1 MLPANVGTTMKDT
14 VYEDGRGRLFR
25 FHRPD
30 ERSASTQRAW
40 ESHVP
45 VLIVPSL
52 INRWYVMD
60 LRKGSSLAAA
70 LTDGTPW
77 TTYLYD
83 WGVPEDEDRYE
94 SWDDV
99 LATLERV
106 VRQVLKDSGASQV
119 ALVGYCMGATL
130 SSIYTALYPT
140 KVASFVNLL
149 GPIDFAHAGR
159 LGTMVDPRWFDPYAM
174 TSAGNLSAAQM
185 QAGFLALSPTN
196 AVTKWIRFADK
207 MFDPD
212 ARESFQALETWAND
226 NVPFPGGAYVTYI
239 KELYQENRLVH
250 GDHWARGRRVDLSR
264 ITCPLLTVVAQRDA
278 ICPPR
283 SALALHDV
291 VRSVTKDVLSV
302 PGGHVGAMVG
312 SRAAKELYPRVV
324 SFLEAHGAKR
334 EALRTRVARLPES
347 RL

>member
-1 MLPANVGTTMKDT
+1 MLQARIAPTGKDT
-14 VYEDGRGRLFR
+14 VYREGRGSLYR
-25 FHRPD
+25 FHGKRAA
-30 ERSASTQRAW
+30 SSTQAA

-60 LRKGSSLAAA
+60 LREGASFVHAMSE
-70 LTDGTPW
+70 DTPW
-77 TTYLYD
+77 ATYLYD
-83 WGVPEDEDRYE
+83 WGVPEDEDRFI

-106 VRQVLKDSGASQV
+106 VRQVLRDSGADKV

-130 SSIYTALYPT
+130 GAIETALHPS
-140 KVASFVNLL
+140 KIACFVNLL

-159 LGTMVDPRWFDPYAM
+159 LGMMVDPRWFDPYAM
-174 TSAGNLSAAQM
+174 TAPGNLSAAHM
-185 QAGFLALSPTN
+185 QAGFLALNPMNQIS
-196 AVTKWIRFADK
+196 KWVNLAGK
-207 MFDPD
+207 VWDPK
-212 ARESFQALETWAND
+212 AREAFAALETWAND

-239 KELYQENRLVH
+239 KELYQENRLIH

-264 ITCPLLTVVAQRDA
+264 ITCPLLTVVAQRDQ

-291 VRSVTKDVLSV
+291 ARSSVKDVISV

-312 SRAAKELYPRVV
+312 SRAAKELYPKVV
-324 SFLEAHGAKR
+324 DWLYRYGAHASVPHR
-334 EALRTRVARLPES
+334 IAVLPES